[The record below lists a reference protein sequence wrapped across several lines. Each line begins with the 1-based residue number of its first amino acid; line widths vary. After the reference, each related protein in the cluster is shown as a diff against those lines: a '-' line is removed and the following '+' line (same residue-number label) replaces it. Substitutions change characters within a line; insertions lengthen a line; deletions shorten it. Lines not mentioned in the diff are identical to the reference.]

1 MRKALGRTLSA
12 IGIAGCAVSGIQLKS
27 NLGEYSDISDR
38 TKLALEIQAL
48 AGEVSCSD
56 LTDTRLRR
64 EFDVLASIHYEL
76 INSPDVITDFSQ
88 REESLDKILYSTL
101 AFAVSGALL
110 YTGAIISR
118 RHLPS

>member
-38 TKLALEIQAL
+38 AKLALEIQAL

-88 REESLDKILYSTL
+88 REETLDKILYSTL

>member
-88 REESLDKILYSTL
+88 REETLDKILYSTL